1 MIHVLL
7 AEDHGIVRGALVAL
21 LSLTGDIKVVAET
34 GNGADVVNQALATAP
49 DVAVIDI
56 EMPGMDG
63 IEATRRLREV
73 MPACHVLILTALAH
87 THLLKRAVEA
97 GAEGFLLKDAPSERL
112 AESIRRVAQGERV
125 IDASLALAAM
135 TGPTTPLTDRES
147 AVLRLIDTGA
157 STGEIAAALH
167 LSAATVRNYI
177 SSVITKAGARNRT
190 DAVRIAIEAG
200 WIESARTRRT

>member
-1 MIHVLL
+1 LIRVLL

-21 LSLTGDIKVVAET
+21 LGLTGDIEVVAET
-34 GNGADVVNQALATAP
+34 GDGTEVVSLALASTP

-56 EMPGMDG
+56 EMPGQDG
-63 IEATRRLREV
+63 IESTRRLREAL
-73 MPACHVLILTALAH
+73 PTCHILILTALAH
-87 THLLKRAVEA
+87 TRLLKRAVEA
-97 GAEGFLLKDAPSERL
+97 GAAGFLLKDAPTERL
-112 AESIRRVAQGERV
+112 AESIRRLAAGESV

-135 TGPTTPLTDRES
+135 TGSTTPLTDRES

-157 STGEIAAALH
+157 STGEIAETLH

-190 DAVRIAIEAG
+190 DAVRIAVEAG
-200 WIESARTRRT
+200 WIEGTRGR

>member
-1 MIHVLL
+1 M

-21 LSLTGDIKVVAET
+21 LNLTGDIEVVAET
-34 GNGADVVNQALATAP
+34 GSGAEVVDQALATAP

-63 IEATRRLREV
+63 IEATRRLREI

-87 THLLKRAVEA
+87 TRLLKRAMDA
-97 GAEGFLLKDAPSERL
+97 GAEGFLLKDSPTERL
-112 AESIRRVAQGERV
+112 AESIRRIAQGERV

-135 TGPTTPLTDRES
+135 NRTATPLTERES
-147 AVLRLIDTGA
+147 AVLRLIGTGA

-177 SSVITKAGARNRT
+177 SSVITKTGARNRT
-190 DAVRIAIEAG
+190 DAVRIAVEAG
-200 WIESARTRRT
+200 WIEVARTR

>member
-1 MIHVLL
+1 MIRVLL

-21 LSLTGDIKVVAET
+21 LNLTGDIEVVAET
-34 GNGADVVNQALATAP
+34 GNGDEVVPLALAATP

-56 EMPGMDG
+56 EMPGQDG
-63 IEATRRLREV
+63 IESTRRLREAL
-73 MPACHVLILTALAH
+73 PTCQVLILTALAH
-87 THLLKRAVEA
+87 TRLLKRAVEA
-97 GAEGFLLKDAPSERL
+97 GAAGFLLKDAPTERL
-112 AESIRRVAQGERV
+112 AESIRRLAAGESV

-135 TGPTTPLTDRES
+135 TGTATPLTDRES

-157 STGEIAAALH
+157 STGEIAETLH

-190 DAVRIAIEAG
+190 DAVRIAVEAG
-200 WIESARTRRT
+200 WIEGTRGR